1 VYSGYAS
8 ALPLALAPQPFDPKP
23 KCHGDRASGFAALQC
38 GFSSMLASLM
48 NATRHADNSTVFP
61 ALSAKGITARIS

>member
-1 VYSGYAS
+1 
-8 ALPLALAPQPFDPKP
+8 
-23 KCHGDRASGFAALQC
+23 
-38 GFSSMLASLM
+38 MLASLM